1 EWPRALK
8 QVARRRGG
16 AEAIL
21 LDPASFGGAGRAEPF
36 VALLAE
42 LGLTAKIVRR
52 GDVRPIPASY
62 GTLRR
67 WEFMTLGTGRA
78 VVRQTPRG
86 AETLVA
92 ARAFSVGGE
101 R

>member
-1 EWPRALK
+1 
-8 QVARRRGG
+8 
-16 AEAIL
+16 L
-21 LDPASFGGAGRAEPF
+21 LDPASFGGAGRAESF
-36 VALLAE
+36 VSLLAE

-52 GDVRPIPASY
+52 GELRPIPASY

-86 AETLVA
+86 AETLAA